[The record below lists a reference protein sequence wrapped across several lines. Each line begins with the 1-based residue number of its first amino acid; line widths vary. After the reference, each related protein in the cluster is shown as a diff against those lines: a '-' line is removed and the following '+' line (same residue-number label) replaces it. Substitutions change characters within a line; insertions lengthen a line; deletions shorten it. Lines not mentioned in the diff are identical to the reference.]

1 MAELVSCHAG
11 CESARVRSR
20 DAMISGECV
29 LACDRAWALS
39 VAATSEIMYTK
50 LLNVPMCLSL
60 LRYVCN
66 QTNIFAT

>member
-39 VAATSEIMYTK
+39 VGSG
-50 LLNVPMCLSL
+50 SDQ
-60 LRYVCN
+60 RDYVYQAVERTDVLEPFEVCM
-66 QTNIFAT
+66 